1 MSERCEPPEG
11 TAQDCLCWIE
21 IDGKVTTARW
31 DAEDRIWTPER
42 ASSFHCDSPYAQKH
56 GLRYLA
62 PVSSPEAVR
71 ALVEAAKASQA
82 AMLSALDYLRHIDTC
97 AACEIALE
105 DAALAMKAALS
116 PFPEPKAKESE
127 G

>member
-42 ASSFHCDSPYAQKH
+42 GTSFTATSPFAVKNRV
-56 GLRYLA
+56 RYLA
-62 PVSSPEAVR
+62 PVPSPEAVR
-71 ALVEAAKASQA
+71 ALVVAARRLRDEAHAVAED
-82 AMLSALDYLRHIDTC
+82 ALDADEESPAGIRLHVAIVYIET
-97 AACEIALE
+97 ALT
-105 DAALAMKAALS
+105 
-116 PFPEPKAKESE
+116 PFQEPAP
-127 G
+127 